1 MSATGSLCAGT
12 YVAYLVTTKTGQA
25 GGGKTEAAVRRRFN
39 DFVSL
44 ADMVKLRWAWQPSS
58 SSLHASPALLQHLAT
73 AGPKHLLP
81 PPAGAVHDLGG
92 SQHHRTSQ

>member
-25 GGGKTEAAVRRRFN
+25 GGGKKETAVRRRFN

-44 ADMVKLRWAWQPSS
+44 ADMVKIR
-58 SSLHASPALLQHLAT
+58 
-73 AGPKHLLP
+73 
-81 PPAGAVHDLGG
+81 
-92 SQHHRTSQ
+92 